1 MRLISSITMVKKAS
15 DALKSDFNPREPPES
30 GETFIKRGS
39 GDLTIK
45 VTEENV
51 EVFLDEYDFEVEVG
65 DRVTFSE
72 NDEIPAE
79 LPRQKPVIWHH
90 FRDCLEVRNSNNEI
104 ISKCQFL

>member
-1 MRLISSITMVKKAS
+1 MVKKAS
-15 DALKSDFNPREPPES
+15 DALKSDFSPREPPEN

-51 EVFLDEYDFEVEVG
+51 EVFLDKYDFEVEVG
-65 DRVTFSE
+65 DRVAFAE
-72 NDEIPAE
+72 NDEIPPE
-79 LPRQKPVIWHH
+79 LLRQKPVIWHH
-90 FRDCLEVRNSNNEI
+90 FRDCIEVRDSENII